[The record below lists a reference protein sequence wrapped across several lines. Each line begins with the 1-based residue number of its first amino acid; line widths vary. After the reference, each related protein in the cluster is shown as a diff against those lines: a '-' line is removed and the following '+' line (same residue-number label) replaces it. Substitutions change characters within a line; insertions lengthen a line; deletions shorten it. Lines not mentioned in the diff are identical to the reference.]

1 MHKNDKL
8 TSPIVLLKNSIVF
21 PGSQYTFVASDAHDK
36 KAVSLAASSGEIL
49 LLVPALY
56 EDGSETPQ
64 KVLGTACAASIENIS
79 NGENSSVVVTVRLLQ
94 RMKIES
100 TGMSA
105 GVNTATAVAIE
116 TNENSLSHEE
126 ESAARKKLIK
136 SAQDNVEIFKVRFPN
151 VTFSAVPEDVEL
163 DILCDYISA
172 NVLISLDAKEDS
184 FTTFDIRERVIAVA
198 AGLASET
205 ELLSLERDL
214 LEKVRESLG
223 DSQKNA
229 FLREQMRIIKQELG
243 EDEPDEVEEF
253 YNKIEESLF
262 SEEIKEKLYKEV
274 RRMASFHFGS
284 PDYAVIKGYLD
295 TCLELP
301 CEKIRRESYDID
313 AAKKILDDDHD
324 GLNDIK
330 ERILEFLSVAN
341 LKPDAPLQVLCLVGP
356 PGTGKTSVAKSI
368 ARAMNR
374 PYARVSL
381 GGVHDESDIRG
392 HRKTYVGAMP
402 GRIINAFLQAKATNP
417 VILLDEIDKMG
428 QSHNGDPAAALLEVL
443 DMEQNVN
450 FRDHYI
456 EFPYDISEALF
467 ITTANTLST
476 VPRPLLDRMEVIEL
490 HSYSRAEK
498 LSIAKHHLVP
508 KQLDKHGVKRSQ
520 MKFTDGALLKIIDE
534 YTKEAG
540 VRNLERKIASAVR
553 KGAVSIVKGE
563 TEDKISVKVSNVED
577 FLGPKIIFGEKSEK
591 KDLVG
596 VTNGLAYTEA
606 GGDMLKIEVC
616 VLPGSGK
623 IELTG
628 SLGDV
633 MKESAKIA
641 VSAIRARSEELGI
654 DSEFYKNSD
663 IHIHVPEGAVP
674 KDGPSAGV
682 TLFTSILSALSKR
695 PVRGDIAMT
704 GEITLTGRVLPIG
717 GLKEKSMAA
726 MAAGIDTLLIPKD
739 NFPETLKFDD
749 SIKSAVKYTSCTTVD
764 DVIRIALR

>member
-36 KAVSLAASSGEIL
+36 KAVSLAASSEGIL

-105 GVNTATAVAIE
+105 GVNTATAVAVE
-116 TNENSLSHEE
+116 TDENSLSHEE
-126 ESAARKKLIK
+126 KSAARKKLIK

-381 GGVHDESDIRG
+381 GGVRDESDIRG

>member
-36 KAVSLAASSGEIL
+36 KAVSLAASGEGIL

-56 EDGSETPQ
+56 EEGSETPQ

-105 GVNTATAVAIE
+105 GVNTATAVAVE
-116 TNENSLSHEE
+116 TDENSLSHEE
-126 ESAARKKLIK
+126 KSAARKKLIK

-381 GGVHDESDIRG
+381 GGVRDESDIRG

-739 NFPETLKFDD
+739 NFSETLKFDD

>member
-1 MHKNDKL
+1 MLKNDKS
-8 TSPIVLLKNSIVF
+8 TYSIVLLKNTVIF
-21 PGSQYTFVASDAHDK
+21 PGGQYSFVASDAHDR
-36 KAVSLAASSGEIL
+36 KAVSYAAGNGGAL
-49 LLVPALY
+49 LLVPAVY
-56 EDGSETPQ
+56 EDGAEVPQ
-64 KVLGTACAASIENIS
+64 RVLGTACLAVIENIEA
-79 NGENSSVVVTVRLLQ
+79 GENSSVVVNARLTK

-100 TGMSA
+100 TGML
-105 GVNTATAVAIE
+105 GGINTATASCPDTGE
-116 TNENSLSHEE
+116 EQLSAEE
-126 ESAARKKLIK
+126 KSAARKRLIK
-136 SAQDNVEIFKVRFPN
+136 SAQDNIEIFKVRFPG
-151 VTFSAVPEDVEL
+151 VTFSGMPENISL
-163 DILCDYISA
+163 DALCDYISA

-184 FTTFDIRERVIAVA
+184 FSTFDIRERVVAVA
-198 AGLASET
+198 AGLATEV
-205 ELLSLERDL
+205 ELLTLERDL
-214 LEKVRESLG
+214 LEKVRDSLG
-223 DSQKNA
+223 ENQKNA

-253 YNKIEESLF
+253 YDRIDASLF

-301 CEKIRRESYDID
+301 CQKVHRSQYDIA
-313 AAKKILDDDHD
+313 AAKNILDEDHD
-324 GLNDIK
+324 GLTEIK
-330 ERILEFLSVAN
+330 DRILEFLSVAN
-341 LKPDAPLQVLCLVGP
+341 LKPDAPLQVVCLVGP
-356 PGTGKTSVAKSI
+356 PGTGKTSVARSI
-368 ARAMNR
+368 ARAMDR
-374 PYARVSL
+374 PYVRVSL
-381 GGVHDESDIRG
+381 GGVRDESDIRG
-392 HRKTYVGAMP
+392 HRKTYVGSMP

-443 DMEQNVN
+443 DMEQNSM

-498 LSIAKHHLVP
+498 LAIAKHHLVP
-508 KQLDKHGVKRSQ
+508 KQLEKHGVKRSQ
-520 MKFTDGALLKIIDE
+520 MGFTDGAILRIIDE

-553 KGAVSIVKGE
+553 KGAVSIVRGE
-563 TEDKISVKVSNVED
+563 ADKKISVKVSNLES
-577 FLGPKIIFGEKSEK
+577 FLGPKTVFSEKSDK
-591 KDLVG
+591 SDLVG

-641 VSAIRARSEELGI
+641 VSAIRARSAELGI
-654 DSEFYKNSD
+654 DGDFYKTCD

-726 MAAGIDTLLIPKD
+726 MAAGIETLLIPKD
-739 NFPETLKFDD
+739 NYPETLKFDD
-749 SIKSAVKYTSCTTVD
+749 SIKNAVSYTSCSTVD

>member
-36 KAVSLAASSGEIL
+36 KAVSLAASSGGIL

-116 TNENSLSHEE
+116 TDEDSLSHEE
-126 ESAARKKLIK
+126 KSAARKKLIK

-381 GGVHDESDIRG
+381 GGVRDESDIRG

-764 DVIRIALR
+764 DVIRVALR

>member
-36 KAVSLAASSGEIL
+36 KAVSLAASGEGIL

-56 EDGSETPQ
+56 EEGSETPQ

-105 GVNTATAVAIE
+105 GVNTATAVAVE
-116 TNENSLSHEE
+116 TDENSLSHEE
-126 ESAARKKLIK
+126 KSAARKKLIK

-381 GGVHDESDIRG
+381 GGVRDESDIRG

>member
-1 MHKNDKL
+1 MFKNDKL
-8 TSPIVLLKNSIVF
+8 TTSIVLLKNAVVF
-21 PGSQYTFVASDAHDK
+21 PGTQYTFIVSDPHDK
-36 KAVSLAASSGEIL
+36 KAISFAGAKGGNL
-49 LLVPALY
+49 LLVPAMY
-56 EDGSETPQ
+56 EDGAESPQ
-64 KVLGTACAASIENIS
+64 KVLNTACAAIIENIS
-79 NGENSSVVVTVRLLQ
+79 SGEDSSVVVTVRLMQ

-100 TGMSA
+100 TGITA
-105 GVNTATAVAIE
+105 GVNTATATAVSTGE
-116 TNENSLSHEE
+116 DELSAEE
-126 ESAARKKLIK
+126 KAAARKKLIK
-136 SAQDNVEIFKVRFPN
+136 SAQENIEIFKVRFPN
-151 VTFSAVPEDVEL
+151 VNLSSIPEDVGL
-163 DILCDYISA
+163 DVLCDYISA

-184 FTTFDIRERVIAVA
+184 FTTFDVRERTVTVA
-198 AGLASET
+198 AGLASEV

-223 DSQKNA
+223 DNQKNA

-243 EDEPDEVEEF
+243 EDEPDDVEEF
-253 YNKIEESLF
+253 YNKIDESLF
-262 SEEIKEKLYKEV
+262 SAEVKEKLYKEV

-284 PDYAVIKGYLD
+284 PDYAVIKGYLE

-301 CEKIRRESYDID
+301 CEKVRRDSYDIE
-313 AAKKILDDDHD
+313 AAAKILDDDHD
-324 GLNDIK
+324 GLTDIK

-341 LKPDAPLQVLCLVGP
+341 LKQDAPLQVLCLVGP

-368 ARAMNR
+368 ARAMGR

-381 GGVHDESDIRG
+381 GGVRDESDIRG

-402 GRIINAFLQAKATNP
+402 GRIINAFLQAKGTNP

-443 DMEQNVN
+443 DMEQNSN

-498 LSIAKHHLVP
+498 LSIAKHHLVQ
-508 KQLDKHGVKRSQ
+508 KQLDKHGVKKSQ
-520 MKFTDGALLKIIDE
+520 MKFTDGAILKIIDE

-563 TEDKISVKVSNVED
+563 ADKKITVKVSNLEE
-577 FLGPKIIFGEKSEK
+577 FLGPKTVFAEKNEK
-591 KDLVG
+591 TDLIG
-596 VTNGLAYTEA
+596 VTNGLAYTEV
-606 GGDMLKIEVC
+606 GGDLLKIEVC

-633 MKESAKIA
+633 MKESARIA
-641 VSAIRARSEELGI
+641 VSNIRARADELNV
-654 DSEFYKNSD
+654 DPDFYKNCD

-682 TLFTSILSALSKR
+682 TLFTSILSALGKR

-739 NFPETLKFDD
+739 NLPETLKFDD
-749 SIKSAVKYTSCTTVD
+749 SIKSAVKYLPCTTVD
-764 DVIRIALR
+764 DVMKIALR

>member
-36 KAVSLAASSGEIL
+36 KAVSLAASSEGIL

-105 GVNTATAVAIE
+105 GVNTATAVAVE
-116 TNENSLSHEE
+116 TDDNSLSHEE
-126 ESAARKKLIK
+126 KSAARKKLIK

-184 FTTFDIRERVIAVA
+184 FTTFDIRERVVAVA

-381 GGVHDESDIRG
+381 GGVRDESDIRG

>member
-36 KAVSLAASSGEIL
+36 KAVSLAASSEGIL

-105 GVNTATAVAIE
+105 GVNTATAVAVE
-116 TNENSLSHEE
+116 TDENSLSHEE
-126 ESAARKKLIK
+126 KSAARKKLIK

-184 FTTFDIRERVIAVA
+184 FTTFDIRERVVAVA

-374 PYARVSL
+374 QDL
-381 GGVHDESDIRG
+381 CW
-392 HRKTYVGAMP
+392 
-402 GRIINAFLQAKATNP
+402 Q
-417 VILLDEIDKMG
+417 
-428 QSHNGDPAAALLEVL
+428 
-443 DMEQNVN
+443 
-450 FRDHYI
+450 
-456 EFPYDISEALF
+456 
-467 ITTANTLST
+467 
-476 VPRPLLDRMEVIEL
+476 
-490 HSYSRAEK
+490 
-498 LSIAKHHLVP
+498 
-508 KQLDKHGVKRSQ
+508 
-520 MKFTDGALLKIIDE
+520 
-534 YTKEAG
+534 
-540 VRNLERKIASAVR
+540 
-553 KGAVSIVKGE
+553 
-563 TEDKISVKVSNVED
+563 SNV
-577 FLGPKIIFGEKSEK
+577 
-591 KDLVG
+591 
-596 VTNGLAYTEA
+596 
-606 GGDMLKIEVC
+606 
-616 VLPGSGK
+616 
-623 IELTG
+623 
-628 SLGDV
+628 
-633 MKESAKIA
+633 SA
-641 VSAIRARSEELGI
+641 
-654 DSEFYKNSD
+654 F
-663 IHIHVPEGAVP
+663 
-674 KDGPSAGV
+674 
-682 TLFTSILSALSKR
+682 
-695 PVRGDIAMT
+695 
-704 GEITLTGRVLPIG
+704 
-717 GLKEKSMAA
+717 
-726 MAAGIDTLLIPKD
+726 
-739 NFPETLKFDD
+739 
-749 SIKSAVKYTSCTTVD
+749 
-764 DVIRIALR
+764 

>member
-36 KAVSLAASSGEIL
+36 KAVSLAASSGGIL

-381 GGVHDESDIRG
+381 GGVRDESDIRG

>member
-36 KAVSLAASSGEIL
+36 KAVSLAASSGGTL

-105 GVNTATAVAIE
+105 GVNTATAVAVE
-116 TNENSLSHEE
+116 TDENSLSHEE
-126 ESAARKKLIK
+126 KSAARKKLVK

-381 GGVHDESDIRG
+381 GGVRDESDIRG

>member
-381 GGVHDESDIRG
+381 GGVRDESDIRG

>member
-1 MHKNDKL
+1 L

-36 KAVSLAASSGEIL
+36 KAVSLAASSGGIL

-381 GGVHDESDIRG
+381 GGVRDESDIRG

>member
-36 KAVSLAASSGEIL
+36 KAVSLAASSGGIL

-368 ARAMNR
+368 AHAMNR

-381 GGVHDESDIRG
+381 GGVRDESDIRG

-616 VLPGSGK
+616 VLPGNGK

>member
-36 KAVSLAASSGEIL
+36 KAVSLAASSEGIL

-105 GVNTATAVAIE
+105 GVNTATAVAVE
-116 TNENSLSHEE
+116 TDDNSLSHEE
-126 ESAARKKLIK
+126 KSAARKKLIK

-184 FTTFDIRERVIAVA
+184 FTTFDIRERVVAVA

-243 EDEPDEVEEF
+243 ENEPDEVEEF

-381 GGVHDESDIRG
+381 GGVRDESDIRG